1 MECKVHLQVLC
12 KKKFK
17 KIGKL
22 LHQLYSMQE
31 DQAKAKQNISSIS
44 TQIRLEMNMWK
55 KFASQVRE
63 LNIRIVL
70 VGK

>member
-1 MECKVHLQVLC
+1 
-12 KKKFK
+12 
-17 KIGKL
+17 
-22 LHQLYSMQE
+22 MQE